1 MEKKLNKLKLCQ
13 ETVRNLTETDGF
25 IPKLTPVILT
35 LPVTFCLCPA
45 AAE

>member
-13 ETVRNLTETDGF
+13 ETVRNLTEINGF
-25 IPKLTPVILT
+25 VPKPTPVILT

-45 AAE
+45 EAQ